1 MLRIIRIVFLL
12 SMIAFVA
19 VCGCVKKTPD
29 VQPEVKD
36 FIQLLIKADKPTLAE
51 YERFSGDGDP
61 SELELEFELKECHA
75 KGWADRS
82 KECINYENSRWK
94 SADRQPA
101 LFLGWLRERFST
113 VGKSY
118 KIISVES
125 KTEGFNHE
133 LIEVEIGNNRFL
145 LFHNTAP
152 DLPTGE
158 LLSVTKVNG
167 KEITDYLK

>member
-1 MLRIIRIVFLL
+1 MV
-12 SMIAFVA
+12 AFVA

-36 FIQLLIKADKPTLAE
+36 FLQLLIKADKPTLSE
-51 YERFSGDGDP
+51 YERFSGEGDP

-82 KECINYENSRWK
+82 QKCIDYTHSRWN
-94 SADRQPA
+94 SADRQPS
-101 LFLGWLRERFST
+101 LHLNWLRERFST

-125 KTEGFNHE
+125 KTEGYNHE
-133 LIEVEIGNNRFL
+133 LIEVEIGKNRFL
-145 LFHNTAP
+145 LFHNTDP
-152 DLPTGE
+152 DLPTGV
-158 LLSVTKVNG
+158 LIGVTKVNG